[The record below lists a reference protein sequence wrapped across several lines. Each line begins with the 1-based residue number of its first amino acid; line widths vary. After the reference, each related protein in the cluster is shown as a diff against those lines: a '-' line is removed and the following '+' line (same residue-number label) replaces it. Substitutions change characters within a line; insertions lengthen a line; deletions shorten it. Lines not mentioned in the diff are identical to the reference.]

1 MGERCHM
8 AQIPTDVIFDETIKN
23 YGLDGYDILI
33 LHQCETLTRSVYNK
47 ILDFKKRGGT
57 VIGDQLLRADIPLD
71 YRYNFDLSHRNR
83 QLADLMLKGQG
94 VTADEDRK
102 IMNGYAAELRRALDG
117 KLKRYV
123 DSPSTDV
130 VLNVLKS
137 GPVKYIVMVNDRRE
151 YGERFGQWK
160 TFHEKGVEQEVTVS
174 IAADTPDPVL
184 YDLHENARIPAERIG
199 NTLRFTKKL
208 GPCDGAIVAVYP
220 NALEKITLESPAVL
234 KRGAMNAIR
243 ISVLDSKGKSIG
255 TQPLQVKLTDPSG
268 AESLYSDY
276 YATRDGTLKLSVVP
290 ALNDLSGKWTLHV
303 KDLTSGLEAEKTFE
317 VK

>member
-1 MGERCHM
+1 
-8 AQIPTDVIFDETIKN
+8 
-23 YGLDGYDILI
+23 
-33 LHQCETLTRSVYNK
+33 VYNK

-102 IMNGYAAELRRALDG
+102 VMNGYAVELRRVLDG

-123 DSPSTDV
+123 DSPSTEV
-130 VLNVLKS
+130 VLNVLAS
-137 GPVKYIVMVNDRRE
+137 GPVNYVVMVNDRRD

-160 TFHEKGVEQEVTVS
+160 TFHEKGVEQEVTAS
-174 IAADTPDPVL
+174 IAVDSGNPVL
-184 YDLHENARIPAERIG
+184 YDLREHARIPAERTG
-199 NTLRFTKKL
+199 SSLRFTRKL
-208 GPCDGAIVAVYP
+208 GPCDGDIIAVYP
-220 NALEKITLESPAVL
+220 NALEKIAIESPAVL
-234 KRGAMNAIR
+234 KRGAVNTIV
-243 ISVLDSKGKSIG
+243 ISVLDSRGKTLG

-276 YATRDGTLKLSVVP
+276 YATKDGTLKISVTP
-290 ALNDLSGKWTLHV
+290 ALNDPAGKWTLQV
-303 KDLTSGLEAEKTFE
+303 KDLTAGLEATRTFE